1 MEPSCVKYG
10 TCKTC
15 AGTNRVGVPG
25 STPLLATEICL
36 ICYRESNNKRSEE
49 VLIETSNKRELQA
62 IDYICEFYENR
73 RD

>member
-10 TCKTC
+10 TCVDC

-25 STPLLATEICL
+25 STPLLANNVCL
-36 ICYRESNNKRSEE
+36 LCYRENKKQVEE
-49 VLIETSNKRELQA
+49 VLIETSNKRELQE
-62 IDYICEFYENR
+62 IDYICKFYENR